1 MAYTPVVNRL
11 YTAEQG
17 GQSFIAPAGWVD
29 AMVLAANTEEHYH
42 VDSART
48 AMGLESD
55 ATLFVIFSAD
65 AAFYVNYHATSAV
78 PATEIAD
85 GSGPELN
92 PTNRIIFSGITEI
105 SFIAPT
111 ATTITMSFYTP

>member
-29 AMVLAANTEEHYH
+29 AMVLAANTAEAY
-42 VDSART
+42 SLTAART

-55 ATLFVIFSAD
+55 ATLFVVFSAD
-65 AAFYVNYHATSAV
+65 AAFYVNYHSTSAV
-78 PATEIAD
+78 PATEIAN
-85 GSGPELN
+85 GSGAELS

-111 ATTITMSFYTP
+111 ATVVTMSFYTP